1 MNKCEKYLNLELLKR
16 NFELMINLMNTLDKI
31 KSENKKVQI
40 VNNPRAFRLNVFD
53 LEDLQKMDDVDL
65 GYETS

>member
-31 KSENKKVQI
+31 KSENKKVHI